1 MRIEHPFKRLTFRQ
15 KLILTSIACLVLP
28 TIGMI
33 FSTNYY
39 SKLIIR
45 EHTLDKANQ
54 SLLMVQSQIDAI
66 LTEMVSVANFVHF
79 DPEIKTLLEEAKT
92 SPVAGRELTTR
103 LEQVAGETLDL
114 RMTLIDREGRV
125 YSDYSFY
132 DFNPTGFM
140 SRDWFAGLDQLSGYD
155 TFFAG
160 GEANYLA
167 SERAEMPY
175 VFIAARPLRESN
187 NQPPFAYLIVS
198 RTEAAIRERFREL
211 EEDVFVL
218 GADHQILSNRNAS
231 RINSSIEDVLPITDV
246 RSTDILHVGDA
257 NQLFISLPLAFGDW
271 RLISLA
277 PYEQLT
283 GRLNGLSRTGIV
295 IQGVFAVFFMFALA
309 YLIRRSTRP
318 IQTLG
323 KAARQIE
330 AGNLT
335 VRSNVRGEDEVGSL
349 GRSFDHMLDRIEQTM
364 EEFRTEQ
371 ELKRRAEIAMLQA
384 QLHPHFLFNV
394 LSSIRMRLLLQKDE
408 DNAKLLG
415 SLSALLRSSFSRQG
429 EFIALGQEV
438 ESARQYIELMRFAM
452 RHPTTYEIDVEPEL
466 LEATVPRLI
475 LQPII
480 ENAYKHG
487 FARQGGSVVIEIKS
501 CDTKLILTV
510 KNNGARLSGEM
521 VAELERRLAYRPHE
535 YDPPD
540 NSEAAGSGIGLYN
553 VSTRLKLIYGDDF
566 QMLIQTME
574 PEWTAITLVL
584 PMHPDAEGGSSHV

>member
-1 MRIEHPFKRLTFRQ
+1 MRIELPFKRLTFRQ
-15 KLILTSIACLVLP
+15 KLIITSIACLVLP

-33 FSTNYY
+33 LSTNHY

-45 EHTLDKANQ
+45 EHTLDKAKQ

-79 DPEIKTLLEEAKT
+79 DPEIKNLLEEAKT
-92 SPVAGRELTTR
+92 NPVASRQLTTR
-103 LEQVAGETLDL
+103 LEQVAGETRDL
-114 RMTLIDREGRV
+114 RITLLDNDGRA

-132 DFNPTGFM
+132 DFDPVEFK
-140 SRDWFAGLDQLSGYD
+140 SRDWFARLDLLSGYD
-155 TFFAG
+155 TLFAG

-167 SERAEMPY
+167 SERADLPY
-175 VFIAARPLRESN
+175 VFIAARALRESN
-187 NQPPFAYLIVS
+187 SKPPFAYLIVS
-198 RTEAAIRERFREL
+198 RTEAAIRDRFQEL

-218 GADHQILSNRNAS
+218 GADHTILSNRDPQQ
-231 RINSSIEDVLPITDV
+231 IGSSLESILPIADL
-246 RSTDILHVGDA
+246 RSTAILRVGDA

-271 RLISLA
+271 SLVSLA

-283 GRLNGLSRTGIV
+283 GRLNGLSRSGLI
-295 IQGVFAVFFMFALA
+295 IQSVFAIVFLMALT
-309 YLIRRSTRP
+309 YLLRRFTRP

-335 VRSNVRGEDEVGSL
+335 IRSNIRGNDEVGSL

-364 EEFRTEQ
+364 QEFRTEQ

-394 LSSIRMRLLLQKDE
+394 LTSIRMRLLLQKDE
-408 DNAKLLG
+408 DNAKLLAA
-415 SLSALLRSSFSRQG
+415 LAALLRSSFTRHG
-429 EFIALGQEV
+429 EFVTLGQEI
-438 ESARQYIELMRFAM
+438 ESAKQYIELMRFAM
-452 RHPTTYEIDVEPEL
+452 RHPTTYEMDVDPKL
-466 LEATVPRLI
+466 LDATVPRLI

-487 FARQGGSVVIEIKS
+487 FARKGGCVVIQIKTR
-501 CDTKLILTV
+501 DNKLILTV
-510 KNNGARLSGEM
+510 KNNGAPLSSQTI
-521 VAELERRLAYRPHE
+521 AELEQRLACQPHE
-535 YDPPD
+535 YGADKTD
-540 NSEAAGSGIGLYN
+540 NMGSGIGLYN

-566 QMLIQTME
+566 QMSIQYIE
-574 PEWTAITLVL
+574 PEWSAITLVF
-584 PMHPDAEGGSSHV
+584 PMHTGGEGGGLHV